1 MAEPDVALEIIHIQ
15 HQPPHTILT
24 NNHEKKTGQLM
35 ISKIFINV
43 YEKKKKKNRLACLI
57 ARKLS
62 TRRER
67 NIKLII

>member
-43 YEKKKKKNRLACLI
+43 YEKKKKRI
-57 ARKLS
+57 D
-62 TRRER
+62 
-67 NIKLII
+67 